1 MFVPTSPTHI
11 ARNDIHDG
19 VNIANL
25 VGSMFIGNILNWM
38 LFGALI
44 MQLNTY
50 YQNYP
55 NDRLALKI
63 FVYFVFFLDVV
74 QTVLLT
80 HHGWWWIITT
90 WCEPQMFTQVVWSA
104 PVIPFM
110 SGLIS
115 AVVQVFYAWRIW
127 TLTRTSIMRAIC
139 VLIVLLA
146 VMQST
151 IAMVSGLIVSQN
163 PVLSTLLGLSKEF
176 STWLAGSFVADIII
190 TMCMTYILV
199 QARNKSA
206 WGPTETLLT
215 KLINRIIQSGAATVI
230 IAAIDL
236 GLFVTVPDTNYYFV
250 PSYILA
256 KIYSNSLMLN
266 LNLRRPNGNYYVT
279 EQSSNILPLS
289 ALRGEPSGLQ
299 VRVQQTTQNDT
310 KWTVGSEGAIDP
322 TTTTQKD

>member
-1 MFVPTSPTHI
+1 
-11 ARNDIHDG
+11 
-19 VNIANL
+19 
-25 VGSMFIGNILNWM
+25 
-38 LFGALI
+38 

-139 VLIVLLA
+139 VLIVL
-146 VMQST
+146 VRKSFRT
-151 IAMVSGLIVSQN
+151 RFIVSR
-163 PVLSTLLGLSKEF
+163 
-176 STWLAGSFVADIII
+176 SFVADIII

-256 KIYSNSLMLN
+256 KINSLMLN

-299 VRVQQTTQNDT
+299 VRVEQTTQNDT
-310 KWTVGSEGAIDP
+310 KWTVGSEAAIDP